1 MHLSMFGVLAL
12 SAGAILSSFLSR
24 PATAQS
30 GGACGGV
37 VSLKGHDD
45 SRTKYSLAGY
55 SANAT
60 AVLVLLPG
68 GSGFVD
74 LDANGC
80 ARRLKG
86 NSLVRTRGLFHGRG
100 FATALVD
107 APSDHQAAD
116 GLGGFRIAPAHAED
130 IGRIVDDLRRRTGLP
145 VWLAGTSRGSI
156 SAANAAARLQGTAT
170 PDGLVLTS
178 PVTSGRVGGFKAWV
192 AQTVFSVRLAAIR
205 VPVLVVGPCGR
216 QMLSHAA
223 RTCRQNRGRDR
234 CPAGTDQNNHR
245 RTGLARPTRPQGV
258 PRASTA
264 RLCGAGG
271 GRDGGDRSLHSGR
284 PLLNAGSRIGD

>member
-30 GGACGGV
+30 GGACGVV

-45 SRTKYSLAGY
+45 SRTKYSLAGH

-205 VPVLVVGPCGR
+205 VPVLVVV
-216 QMLSHAA
+216 HAA
-223 RTCRQNRGRDR
+223 DKCIRTPPELAARIA
-234 CPAGTDQNNHR
+234 AGTDAR
-245 RTGLARPTRPQGV
+245 REQIKTITGGPGWRGPPGLKACRG
-258 PRASTA
+258 RAPH
-264 RLCGAGG
+264 GFAGQKVDVTEGIVRFIRG
-271 GRDGGDRSLHSGR
+271 GRY
-284 PLLNAGSRIGD
+284 